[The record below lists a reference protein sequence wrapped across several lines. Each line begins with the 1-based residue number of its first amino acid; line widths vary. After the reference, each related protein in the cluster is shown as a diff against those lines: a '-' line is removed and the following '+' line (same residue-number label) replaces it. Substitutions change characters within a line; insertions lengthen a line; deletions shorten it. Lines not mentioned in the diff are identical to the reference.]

1 MALIHNDVIHLHVVA
16 KGTIFYPS
24 LCFLVIVA
32 EYINFDVYMGTS
44 ILSLTISS
52 TATNSS
58 NCFNTHATSSN
69 SIIYF

>member
-1 MALIHNDVIHLHVVA
+1 MMLFICMWLQKEPFSIYN
-16 KGTIFYPS
+16 PS

-58 NCFNTHATSSN
+58 NC
-69 SIIYF
+69 